1 MSGLGILRKSATKSG
16 STMKLGL
23 AGINQASSLLISI
36 YSASGLFLSRRKV
49 RPPQQTSSIF
59 FIG

>member
-1 MSGLGILRKSATKSG
+1 M
-16 STMKLGL
+16 
-23 AGINQASSLLISI
+23 NQASSLLISI

-59 FIG
+59 FILILNLNLQRESFRLSWLSLPLYRA